1 MVKRRISGIET
12 GSKATATAKEK
23 EMVQYTSDTLQ
34 TAPNPA
40 YEDVTRLQKVIYENT
55 K

>member
-1 MVKRRISGIET
+1 MVKRRISEVGT
-12 GSKATATAKEK
+12 DSKATATAKDK

-40 YEDVTRLQKVIYENT
+40 YEDVTRLQEVIYENP